1 VRKYVQPD
9 LESFRKINDILT
21 GMLLVKIASS
31 EGGKQGIAFARCDIS
46 AEDANT
52 VAPMAADKMLE
63 IAGVDASF
71 VLIQMEG
78 GVSIKA
84 RSLGDVNVQ
93 IILEN
98 NEIKG
103 GGHLTAAGGFAKGMT
118 VEQVISILARIMEF
132 DEKLLAS
139 LI

>member
-1 VRKYVQPD
+1 
-9 LESFRKINDILT
+9 
-21 GMLLVKIASS
+21 
-31 EGGKQGIAFARCDIS
+31 
-46 AEDANT
+46 
-52 VAPMAADKMLE
+52 
-63 IAGVDASF
+63 
-71 VLIQMEG
+71 MEG